1 MNTFFKVFGGLLLAD
16 HLFKSYDKTSEQ
28 WAREDAMREHRARA
42 IAMRQEYDHQVQK
55 ALDRW
60 RMGKAHG
67 RLYETD
73 DDCTLTYCYWHRGE
87 KRRRR
92 QDEALL
98 LECGKLVHKIPR
110 APDSSA

>member
-1 MNTFFKVFGGLLLAD
+1 M
-16 HLFKSYDKTSEQ
+16 LFDVLVTQEANERYT
-28 WAREDAMREHRARA
+28 ARVLSLPDIVVSGTDEREVL
-42 IAMRQEYDHQVQK
+42 EQVQK

-110 APDSSA
+110 APDSSE